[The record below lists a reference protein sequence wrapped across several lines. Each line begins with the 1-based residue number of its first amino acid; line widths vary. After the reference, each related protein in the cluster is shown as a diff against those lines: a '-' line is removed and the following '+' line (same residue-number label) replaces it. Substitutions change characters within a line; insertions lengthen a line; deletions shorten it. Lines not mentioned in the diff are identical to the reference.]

1 MFWRR
6 KRAPTVHTVAAL
18 EDNAYVREMSARA
31 FEVAIKGLQEQAE
44 TAKVIPWESP
54 GYRDSWQRALEDS
67 ATSIT
72 G

>member
-1 MFWRR
+1 MFRRR
-6 KRAPTVHTVAAL
+6 KKTPVVPTVA
-18 EDNAYVREMSARA
+18 ESKDE
-31 FEVAIKGLQEQAE
+31 EAIKRIQAWRE

-54 GYRDSWQRALEDS
+54 GYRDSWQRSLEDS